1 MPFYFSQLTYQ
12 VGVRYRLLKD
22 GIPQLVYVAVSI
34 VLNSLFS
41 EWAPKHWAFIPY
53 QDVYTNILPQNMKWP
68 YYYPYMMNKLRP
80 REVKKKNDPNLYL
93 HFNRSYCKS
102 HGLNHFAIL
111 PVALIL
117 FPLLIDFGVGEIWV
131 QTLPPQL
138 TRWSLLPP
146 L

>member
-68 YYYPYMMNKLRP
+68 EYYPYMMIKLRP
-80 REVKKKNDPNLYL
+80 REVKKKMTQIYTYILIGHIASHMVWTTLLFYL
-93 HFNRSYCKS
+93 
-102 HGLNHFAIL
+102 
-111 PVALIL
+111 
-117 FPLLIDFGVGEIWV
+117 
-131 QTLPPQL
+131 
-138 TRWSLLPP
+138 
-146 L
+146 